1 MAEIDPKQY
10 NPREIEAKW
19 QKKWLDEK
27 VFAAHDESAP
37 GTAAKPKYYQLET
50 FPYPSGA
57 GLHVGHPKG
66 YIAEDIHARFM
77 RMGGDPTARGG
88 VGKPREVL
96 YTMGWDAFGLPTE
109 NYAIKVGK
117 TPQEVTQENT
127 DNFRRQVRMFGLS
140 YDWDREINTSQPDYY
155 KWTQWLFIKLF
166 ERGLAY
172 RKAARVNWCPV
183 DQTVLANE
191 QVINGHCD
199 RCGSEIEERDMEQ
212 WFFKIT
218 DYADRL
224 LEDLDGLDWPA
235 ATIKRQEDWIGKS
248 EGAEI
253 EFSLSDK
260 HHYVLL
266 HGFTGS
272 PDNNFFPWL
281 KKTLEKQGHTVEV
294 PSLPNTDDPD
304 VYEQVKFVLDNC
316 HFDESTIIV
325 GHSLGAV
332 VALKVLEQ
340 LPKPIFKTVLAAG
353 FAEPGFKDHDRP
365 FENKFDWKFDFAR
378 IKENARDII
387 LLRDVND
394 TAVKAEQIN
403 HLHNWVGGIIKDIT
417 AKEDHFCALEETEIL
432 KAALDAVI
440 VFTTRPDTLF
450 GVTYLVLAPEHPVV
464 TRVISRL
471 ENKSDVQKYINETS
485 HKTERTRQEDA
496 KDKTGVELKGVK
508 AINPANG
515 EEIPIWVADYV
526 LGSYGTGAIMAVPAH
541 DERDFA
547 FAKKFGLPVNDV
559 LEPETGPVL
568 PNEQPRKSIVAIVE
582 DPETKKFLTL
592 NWGSKLGGTLF
603 IGGGREEGEDE
614 VTTAIRE
621 ISEETGYAQVAF
633 IEKTGVMH
641 HHYFAFAKN
650 VSRNIE
656 VIGLHFRLTGKETV
670 APQREEQEKFTPEWL
685 SKEEVLGRME
695 DENHLLAFRELI
707 LGEIYTGKG
716 LLKNSG
722 QFDGLD
728 SETAKWKITE
738 FVKGTRKTQYRI
750 RDWSVSRQR
759 YWGVPIPMIHCP
771 ACGIVPVPLEELP
784 VILPPLADFRPKGMP
799 PLAAV
804 PEFINVKCPKCGNAE
819 AKRDPETL
827 DTFVDSSWYYLR
839 YTDPHND
846 AAIFDPAKA
855 AHWLPVDL
863 YVIGAEH
870 TVLHLL
876 YSRFITKFLQDEKL
890 INFSEPFLKLRHQGL
905 IRGTDGAKMSKSKGN
920 VVNPDEIVAEFGA
933 DTVRMYEMFMG
944 PFEDGAPWEP
954 KSILGIERFLKRFW
968 RYFQEPVA
976 SSQLSAEKESSKIL
990 LHKTI
995 KKVGEDIA
1003 GFKFNTAIS
1012 ALMILLNQLE
1022 TAQTLAM
1029 DDMKSLLK
1037 IIHPFAPHMAQELW
1051 SQMTAANGTPL
1062 TYLDFEPWPQYDSA
1076 LIREEKV
1083 RLALQ
1088 INGKTKDVIE
1098 VAADMLAGGGNIAG
1112 GDEGAAE
1119 ATAKRLALEN
1129 DKIKKTL
1136 NGAEP
1141 KKVIY
1146 VDKRLVN
1153 IVI

>member
-1 MAEIDPKQY
+1 MADY

-27 VFAAHDESAP
+27 VFAAHDEPAP
-37 GTAAKPKYYQLET
+37 GAVAKPKYYQLET

-77 RMGGDPTARGG
+77 RMGGLDS
-88 VGKPREVL
+88 KPREVL

-109 NYAIKVGK
+109 NYAIKIGK
-117 TPQEVTQENT
+117 TPQEVTRENT

-140 YDWDREINTSQPDYY
+140 YDWDREINTSSPDYY

-172 RKAARVNWCPV
+172 RKASKVNWCPV

-212 WFFKIT
+212 WFLKIT

-224 LEDLDGLDWPA
+224 LEDLRGLDWPA
-235 ATIKRQEDWIGKS
+235 ATVKRQEDWIGRS

-253 EFSLSDK
+253 SFALDFK
-260 HHYVLL
+260 KNPADNDRR
-266 HGFTGS
+266 G
-272 PDNNFFPWL
+272 PDG
-281 KKTLEKQGHTVEV
+281 ER
-294 PSLPNTDDPD
+294 
-304 VYEQVKFVLDNC
+304 
-316 HFDESTIIV
+316 
-325 GHSLGAV
+325 A
-332 VALKVLEQ
+332 ALK
-340 LPKPIFKTVLAAG
+340 I
-353 FAEPGFKDHDRP
+353 
-365 FENKFDWKFDFAR
+365 
-378 IKENARDII
+378 
-387 LLRDVND
+387 
-394 TAVKAEQIN
+394 
-403 HLHNWVGGIIKDIT
+403 
-417 AKEDHFCALEETEIL
+417 
-432 KAALDAVI
+432 
-440 VFTTRPDTLF
+440 FTTRPDTLF
-450 GVTYLVLAPEHPVV
+450 GATYLVLAPEHPWV
-464 TRVISRL
+464 TLAIDDQHDVL
-471 ENKSDVQKYINETS
+471 LNKDEIRAYVEAAS
-485 HKTERTRQEDA
+485 HKTELMRKTEE

-541 DERDFA
+541 DERDFE
-547 FAKKFGLPVNDV
+547 FAKKFGLPIKIVVNKKMFILTNQIPAQSFDREG
-559 LEPETGPVL
+559 LFKD
-568 PNEQPRKSIVAIVE
+568 NEIFGGEGVFMSSNDGGANWLVGSHNLNKLNKAGKYFHQNFSSSIMISN
-582 DPETKKFLTL
+582 PQMPFL
-592 NWGSKLGGTLF
+592 
-603 IGGGREEGEDE
+603 EEG
-614 VTTAIRE
+614 
-621 ISEETGYAQVAF
+621 
-633 IEKTGVMH
+633 
-641 HHYFAFAKN
+641 
-650 VSRNIE
+650 
-656 VIGLHFRLTGKETV
+656 
-670 APQREEQEKFTPEWL
+670 
-685 SKEEVLGRME
+685 
-695 DENHLLAFRELI
+695 LLESSA
-707 LGEIYTGKG
+707 
-716 LLKNSG
+716 

-728 SETAKWKITE
+728 SESAKWKITE
-738 FVKGTRKTQYRI
+738 FVGGTRKTQYRI

-759 YWGVPIPMIHCP
+759 YWGAPIPMIHCP
-771 ACGIVPVPLEELP
+771 TDGIVPVPVEELP

-799 PLAAV
+799 PLAGS
-804 PEFINVKCPKCGNAE
+804 PEFMNVKCPKCGGE
-819 AKRDPETL
+819 AQRDPETL

-839 YTDPHND
+839 YTDPHNA

-855 AHWLPVDL
+855 AHWLPADL

-890 INFSEPFLKLRHQGL
+890 IKFGEPFLKLRHQGL

-968 RYFQEPVA
+968 KYA
-976 SSQLSAEKESSKIL
+976 SREAGDNETEIKGETRVF

-995 KKVGEDIA
+995 KKVGEDIE

-1012 ALMILLNQLE
+1012 ALMILLNELE
-1022 TAQTLAM
+1022 KRSDGKKLVA

-1037 IIHPFAPHMAQELW
+1037 LLHPFAPHMAQELW
-1051 SQMTAANGTPL
+1051 SQTGAT
-1062 TYLDFEPWPQYDSA
+1062 TYLDFEPWPPYDPA
-1076 LIREEKV
+1076 LIREEKIK
-1083 RLALQ
+1083 LALQ
-1088 INGKTKDVIE
+1088 VNGKTRDVIE
-1098 VAADMLAGGGNIAG
+1098 VAADGNDGLAGGALT
-1112 GDEGAAE
+1112 E
-1119 ATAKRLALEN
+1119 ATVKQLALEN
-1129 DKIKKTL
+1129 DKIKKIL
-1136 NGAEP
+1136 NGAMP

-1146 VDKRLVN
+1146 VERRLVN